1 MLCETD
7 VMATEEIT
15 KDVWSIVERFVK
27 FHEVSESV
35 NREKA
40 DAVANLLQRKEV
52 AAVLTPWFLHEYEK
66 QLRRDIVPRFWS
78 SFKSA
83 AKSNLKVIR
92 VTFIR
97 AVAELHTTLEKCLS
111 SAQFIAST
119 QVRQGGDVSSEA
131 VVAPRSSV
139 LESVYDSL
147 REALQL
153 SVPPEF
159 NEVLLKF
166 YSAAFRAF
174 HHIAGEDDG
183 SDQYECTGCELDAD
197 SCECS
202 LLLDDF
208 ENINKKLHDLR
219 LLDAVVRD
227 AVSTVAYKYIEK
239 HIQSTC
245 RGNFESRF
253 LDNLEK
259 WLTTTVMEWF
269 RLLYKYDTGPETNT
283 ALRSLEDH
291 LRYFL
296 YDTYVMARVDQLFNI
311 IIEFPESQAALED
324 LRDCL
329 ERTDLKSK
337 VIHSLKSAMEKRLL
351 HPGVETTQIL
361 TAYISAI
368 KALRVLD
375 PTGYILQ
382 LVCEPVCKYLRTR
395 EDTVRSIVSNLTD
408 DSCAELEAELVKF
421 TPISV
426 EDSFMSDDDDEDW
439 QNWRPA
445 PLGNEPVQ
453 VSKGART
460 SDIVSMLVNIYGSKK
475 LFATEYQVLLAN
487 RLLSGTCADTERE
500 VRYLEC
506 LKLRFG
512 EAQLHACEVML
523 RDLADSRRFN
533 AHLASGDIPGYT
545 EGEVDVSAIVV
556 SAQFWPTFKDEKLVL
571 PAPVQAS
578 LDRYTRAFET
588 IKGNRT
594 LQWRPNL
601 GQVVLEIDTGTRTL
615 QLTVSPMHAT
625 LIYHFQEKPRWT
637 LDELS
642 AVTQASSTLVRR
654 KLAFWQG
661 QGILWE
667 ESPGVFALGSHGGSS
682 GSGSIP
688 PPPLE
693 LDEDE
698 EETPSAMASA
708 QDQKE
713 SDFQIYWSYIV
724 GMLTNLESLK
734 LDRIHTMLKM
744 FAMQAP
750 STAELTEQEL
760 RHFLDGQVSKQKLLY
775 SGGYYRLPKS
785 DG

>member
-1 MLCETD
+1 
-7 VMATEEIT
+7 MAAQEIT
-15 KDVWSIVERFVK
+15 KDVWSIVERFVM
-27 FHEVSESV
+27 FHEAGEPI
-35 NREKA
+35 NREKF
-40 DAVANLLQRKEV
+40 DAVAHLLQQKPV
-52 AAVLTPWFLHEYEK
+52 ASVLTPWFLHEYEE
-66 QLRRDIVPRFWS
+66 QLRRDIIPRFWS

-83 AKSNLKVIR
+83 AKSNLKDTR
-92 VTFIR
+92 VTFTR
-97 AVAELHTTLEKCLS
+97 AVTELHATIEKCLS
-111 SAQFIAST
+111 SARLIASS
-119 QVRQGGDVSSEA
+119 QANLGGSDAKEA
-131 VVAPRSSV
+131 SISPRSSI
-139 LESVYDSL
+139 LDNVYDSL
-147 REALQL
+147 QAALKL

-159 NEVLLKF
+159 NQVLLKF

-174 HHIAGEDDG
+174 HHVAGEDDG
-183 SDQYECTGCELDAD
+183 NDQYECTGCELETDN
-197 SCECS
+197 CECS
-202 LLLDDF
+202 LLLSDF

-239 HIQSTC
+239 HIQGTC

-259 WLTTTVMEWF
+259 WLATTVMEWF
-269 RLLYKYDTGPETNT
+269 RLLYKYETGPETDA

-324 LRDCL
+324 LKDCL
-329 ERTDLKSK
+329 ERTN
-337 VIHSLKSAMEKRLL
+337 
-351 HPGVETTQIL
+351 
-361 TAYISAI
+361 
-368 KALRVLD
+368 
-375 PTGYILQ
+375 
-382 LVCEPVCKYLRTR
+382 LRTR

-426 EDSFMSDDDDEDW
+426 EDSCMSDDDDEDW

-475 LFATEYQVLLAN
+475 LFASEYQVLLAN
-487 RLLSGTCADTERE
+487 RLLSGNYADTERE

-523 RDLADSRRFN
+523 RDLADSRRLN

-545 EGEVDVSAIVV
+545 EGVHSCLPRCMAASSQCWLCHRRTAAVTVGSCAVNIVSFGLLV
-556 SAQFWPTFKDEKLVL
+556 SRNFDL
-571 PAPVQAS
+571 
-578 LDRYTRAFET
+578 
-588 IKGNRT
+588 
-594 LQWRPNL
+594 
-601 GQVVLEIDTGTRTL
+601 VLEIDTGTRTL

-654 KLAFWQG
+654 KLALWQG

-667 ESPGVFALGSHGGSS
+667 ESPGVFALGSHGGSTA
-682 GSGSIP
+682 GGSIP
-688 PPPLE
+688 PQPLE

-698 EETPSAMASA
+698 EETPSAMAST

-713 SDFQIYWSYIV
+713 SDLQIYWSYIV
-724 GMLTNLESLK
+724 GMLTNLEALTSE
-734 LDRIHTMLKM
+734 RIHTMLKM
-744 FAMQAP
+744 FAMQTP
-750 STAELTEQEL
+750 STAELTAQEL
-760 RHFLDGQVSKQKLLY
+760 RHFLDSQVAKQKLLY
-775 SGGYYRLPKS
+775 SGGHYRLPKS
-785 DG
+785 DGQ

>member
-1 MLCETD
+1 
-7 VMATEEIT
+7 MATQEIT
-15 KDVWSIVERFVK
+15 KDVWSIVEQHIMFR
-27 FHEVSESV
+27 EAGESI
-35 NREKA
+35 NRERF
-40 DAVANLLQRKEV
+40 DAVFNLLQQKQL
-52 AAVLTPWFLHEYEK
+52 ASILTPWFLYEYEK
-66 QLRRDIVPRFWS
+66 QLRRDIIPRFWA

-83 AKSNLKVIR
+83 AKSNLKDTR
-92 VTFIR
+92 VAFRR
-97 AVAELHTTLEKCLS
+97 AVTELHATIEKCQS
-111 SAQFIAST
+111 SARFIAST
-119 QVRQGGDVSSEA
+119 QMSQGGSDVTEANVVPQSSI
-131 VVAPRSSV
+131 
-139 LESVYDSL
+139 LDLVYDSL
-147 REALQL
+147 QAALKM

-159 NEVLLKF
+159 NQVLLKF

-174 HHIAGEDDG
+174 HRVAGEDDG
-183 SDQYECTGCELDAD
+183 NDQFECTGCELDTD
-197 SCECS
+197 NCECS

-208 ENINKKLHDLR
+208 ENINRKLHDLR

-269 RLLYKYDTGPETNT
+269 RLLYKYETGSETDA

-324 LRDCL
+324 LKDCL
-329 ERTDLKSK
+329 ERTNLKSK
-337 VIHSLKSAMEKRLL
+337 VIHSLKSSMEKRLL

-408 DSCAELEAELVKF
+408 DSCAELEGELVKF
-421 TPISV
+421 TPIAV

-445 PLGNEPVQ
+445 PLGNEQAVQ

-475 LFATEYQVLLAN
+475 LFASEYQVLLAN

-523 RDLADSRRFN
+523 RDLADSRRLN
-533 AHLASGDIPGYT
+533 AHLASGDIPDYT
-545 EGEVDVSAIVV
+545 KGEVDVSAIVV

-571 PAPVQAS
+571 PPPVQAS

-654 KLAFWQG
+654 KLALWQG

-667 ESPGVFALGSHGGSS
+667 ESPGVFTLGSHGGST

-688 PPPLE
+688 PQPLE

-698 EETPSAMASA
+698 EETPSAMAST

-713 SDFQIYWSYIV
+713 SDLQIYWSYIV
-724 GMLTNLESLK
+724 GMLTNLEALT
-734 LDRIHTMLKM
+734 LERIHTMLKM
-744 FAMQAP
+744 FAMQTP
-750 STAELTEQEL
+750 STAELTAQEL

-775 SGGYYRLPKS
+775 SGGHYRLPKS
-785 DG
+785 DSQ

>member
-1 MLCETD
+1 
-7 VMATEEIT
+7 MATEEIT

-27 FHEVSESV
+27 FH
-35 NREKA
+35 
-40 DAVANLLQRKEV
+40 
-52 AAVLTPWFLHEYEK
+52 
-66 QLRRDIVPRFWS
+66 
-78 SFKSA
+78 
-83 AKSNLKVIR
+83 
-92 VTFIR
+92 
-97 AVAELHTTLEKCLS
+97 
-111 SAQFIAST
+111 
-119 QVRQGGDVSSEA
+119 
-131 VVAPRSSV
+131 
-139 LESVYDSL
+139 
-147 REALQL
+147 
-153 SVPPEF
+153 
-159 NEVLLKF
+159 
-166 YSAAFRAF
+166 
-174 HHIAGEDDG
+174 
-183 SDQYECTGCELDAD
+183 
-197 SCECS
+197 
-202 LLLDDF
+202 
-208 ENINKKLHDLR
+208 
-219 LLDAVVRD
+219 
-227 AVSTVAYKYIEK
+227 
-239 HIQSTC
+239 
-245 RGNFESRF
+245 
-253 LDNLEK
+253 
-259 WLTTTVMEWF
+259 
-269 RLLYKYDTGPETNT
+269 
-283 ALRSLEDH
+283 EDH

-408 DSCAELEAELVKF
+408 DSCAELEAELIKF

-445 PLGNEPVQ
+445 PLGNEPAVQ

-625 LIYHFQEKPRWT
+625 LIYHFQEKRENFSKNTFPPGAPLRVRIRCTYEKQSAARWT